1 MDEKERE
8 EWLRAR
14 KKMNDEERKEWDRE
28 LEAAMERA
36 ERLNRQS
43 IYISIAAAIIMG
55 ISLLAPYIK

>member
-8 EWLRAR
+8 ER
-14 KKMNDEERKEWDRE
+14 EEGNRE